1 MRTES
6 GHSEEELDLGGH
18 SQSSVSTESGPS
30 VKSMIKF
37 QIKKMLCLSVAVGHV
52 KMMDDELVYNI
63 HLLLNFWC
71 HCTRKTSRMS
81 SLCTLRAP

>member
-30 VKSMIKF
+30 EDTVRP
-37 QIKKMLCLSVAVGHV
+37 Q
-52 KMMDDELVYNI
+52 
-63 HLLLNFWC
+63 
-71 HCTRKTSRMS
+71 
-81 SLCTLRAP
+81 